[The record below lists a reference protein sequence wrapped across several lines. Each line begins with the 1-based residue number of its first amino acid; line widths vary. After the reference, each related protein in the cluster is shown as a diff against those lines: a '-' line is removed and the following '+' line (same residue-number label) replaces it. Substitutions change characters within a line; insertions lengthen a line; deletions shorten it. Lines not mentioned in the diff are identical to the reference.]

1 MEILFIIFGF
11 IIMVRGIFLIFVLND
26 QNVFKYFKRLK
37 NTDVNTALS
46 KGKFSSTMMIIGGS
60 LLTLSSILS
69 ILQNKG
75 L

>member
-26 QNVFKYFKRLK
+26 QNVFKYFKQLK